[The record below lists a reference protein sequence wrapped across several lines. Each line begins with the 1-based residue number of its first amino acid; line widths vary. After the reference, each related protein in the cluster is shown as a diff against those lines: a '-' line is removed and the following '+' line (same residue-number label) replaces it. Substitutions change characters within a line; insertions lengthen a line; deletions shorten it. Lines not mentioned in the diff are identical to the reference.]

1 MYAFF
6 NMSLFLLKT
15 GPIGRPGLQGPPGAQ
30 GGKGPKGE
38 QVWHL
43 CIAFYRDCIS
53 IQVCMATPTY
63 IAVKLVTRPVEN
75 GIESNPLF
83 SVFRKTLKQNC
94 TSKDRTVTRI
104 KHIGIK
110 TLSG

>member
-43 CIAFYRDCIS
+43 CIEFYRDCIS
-53 IQVCMATPTY
+53 
-63 IAVKLVTRPVEN
+63 E
-75 GIESNPLF
+75 
-83 SVFRKTLKQNC
+83 
-94 TSKDRTVTRI
+94 
-104 KHIGIK
+104 
-110 TLSG
+110 